1 MKTRTLTVRGVP
13 DAALGRLRRQ
23 AATNHRSL
31 NGELLAILEG
41 AAAGMVMSPV
51 EVAAVREPAAPPYAV
66 PPAPTPSLLEQV
78 DPEAL
83 AAICQRHHIRWLAVF
98 GSHVRGNA
106 RPDSDIDVVVDF
118 EPGMTPG
125 FGIVRIAEALRP
137 VFGGRRVDLVTRP
150 GLAPRLR
157 DGILASA
164 RSLYA
169 AG

>member
-13 DAALGRLRRQ
+13 DSTVRRLRQR
-23 AATNHRSL
+23 AETNRRSL
-31 NGELLAILEG
+31 NSELLTILDGDAVG
-41 AAAGMVMSPV
+41 ATMRPV
-51 EVAAVREPAAPPYAV
+51 EVAAVREPAARVYVAPPE
-66 PPAPTPSLLEQV
+66 PTPMLLERV

-83 AAICQRHHIRWLAVF
+83 AAICRRHHVRWLAVF
-98 GSHVRGNA
+98 GSHARGDA

-118 EPGMTPG
+118 DPGMTPG
-125 FGIVRIAEALRP
+125 FGIVRVAEALRP

-169 AG
+169 AR